1 MPRVKRGVT
10 HNKRKKNLL
19 KKVKGFKFG
28 RKNLLRLAR
37 TASIKAGANRY
48 KDVRRKKRDFRRLW
62 QVRINAF
69 VRDFDLSYS
78 RFMDKLKK
86 NNIELNRKILADFS
100 INNKKILSQIIEK
113 INSKE
118 AKKNNASD

>member
-1 MPRVKRGVT
+1 MPRVKRGTT
-10 HNKRKKNLL
+10 HNKRRKNLL

-62 QVRINAF
+62 QIRINAF

-78 RFMDKLKK
+78 RFIDKLKK
-86 NNIELNRKILADFS
+86 NNIELDRKILADFS

-113 INSKE
+113 I
-118 AKKNNASD
+118 

>member
-1 MPRVKRGVT
+1 
-10 HNKRKKNLL
+10 
-19 KKVKGFKFG
+19 
-28 RKNLLRLAR
+28 
-37 TASIKAGANRY
+37 
-48 KDVRRKKRDFRRLW
+48 LW

-69 VRDFDLSYS
+69 VREFDLSYS
-78 RFMDKLKK
+78 RFIDKLKK
-86 NNIELNRKILADFS
+86 NDIELNRKILADFS